1 MYHVNFGEGLTA
13 DALMSLKNHGADES
27 VDGMFE
33 LGSEIM
39 ALPMEEKMKFEQGDD
54 GVSFG

>member
-1 MYHVNFGEGLTA
+1 
-13 DALMSLKNHGADES
+13 MSLKNHGAEES
-27 VDGMFE
+27 ADGMFQ

>member
-1 MYHVNFGEGLTA
+1 
-13 DALMSLKNHGADES
+13 MSLKNHGAEEY
-27 VDGMFE
+27 VDRMFE

-39 ALPMEEKMKFEQGDD
+39 ALPMEEKMEFEQGDD